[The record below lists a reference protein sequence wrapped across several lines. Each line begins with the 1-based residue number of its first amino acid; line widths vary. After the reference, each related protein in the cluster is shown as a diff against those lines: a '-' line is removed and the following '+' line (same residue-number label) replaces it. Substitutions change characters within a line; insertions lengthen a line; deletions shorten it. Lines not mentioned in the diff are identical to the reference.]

1 MKWLLLLAARAA
13 DTRLARRTA
22 ALNALRRANLRAR
35 AWREVMMTRYS
46 SDRIH
51 VLNEAVVAYA
61 KAVGVAEYCAG
72 EARKQGCV

>member
-1 MKWLLLLAARAA
+1 MGQ
-13 DTRLARRTA
+13 TRD
-22 ALNALRRANLRAR
+22 N
-35 AWREVMMTRYS
+35 

-72 EARKQGCV
+72 KARKQGCV